1 VYGIRGKYPNRSYP
15 KIFNDPDV
23 GTTAKNLFHEAQ
35 KMLKHI
41 IANKLLKMKGI
52 VGFYPA
58 NSVGDDI
65 EVYDDDETRQRT
77 IATFYGLRQQ
87 AQKVTFFFFKTA
99 FNQRENEIV

>member
-1 VYGIRGKYPNRSYP
+1 M
-15 KIFNDPDV
+15 
-23 GTTAKNLFHEAQ
+23 AKSLYQEAQ
-35 KMLKHI
+35 KMLKYV

-65 EVYDDDETRQRT
+65 EVYEDDTRQKK

-87 AQKVTFFFFKTA
+87 AQKVRDNRRILNVEFIFT
-99 FNQRENEIV
+99 I